1 MSQTRICVLL
11 PALNEAATIGRVI
24 DEIPV
29 TELAQAGYET
39 RVLVADGDSTDDTR
53 QIAARKGADIIV
65 EPRPGKGIAVITA
78 LGKVEADFII
88 MLDADATYP
97 PDRIPDMLNL
107 LQTYDAVI
115 GSRLRGHR
123 EFRAM
128 SGLNLAGN
136 RLLSLLA
143 AVLYRK
149 RISDVCTGF
158 WGFRAGVVE
167 SLRLSAKAFD
177 LEADIFSQL
186 VRRGYSIAEI
196 PIDYRRR
203 ADRPKL
209 RSLRDGV
216 HIGWAL
222 ITRRLRRLDD

>member
-1 MSQTRICVLL
+1 MSRARICVLL

-24 DEIPV
+24 DAIPV
-29 TELAQAGYET
+29 MELERAGYEV
-39 RVLVADGDSTDDTR
+39 RILVADGNSMDDTR
-53 QIAARKGADIIV
+53 QIATRKGADVVV
-65 EPRPGKGIAVITA
+65 EPRPGKGIAVTTA
-78 LGKVEADFII
+78 LSRVEADFIF

-107 LQTYDAVI
+107 LQTHDSVT

-123 EFRAM
+123 EPRAM
-128 SGLNLAGN
+128 SGLNLVGN

-143 AVLYRK
+143 AVLYWK

-158 WGFRAGVVE
+158 WGFRAGVIK
-167 SLRLSAKAFD
+167 SLRLSAIAFD

-186 VRRGYSIAEI
+186 VRRGYSIAEV
-196 PIDYRRR
+196 PIDYGRR

-209 RSLRDGV
+209 RSLRDGTR
-216 HIGWAL
+216 IGWAL
-222 ITRRLRRLDD
+222 IVRRFRRLDD